1 MEIREIIGAVIVLTG
16 SFFLFTA
23 SIGLLRMPDFFN
35 RIQAGT
41 KASTLGTL
49 FTLVGIAVI
58 NPLWWPK
65 LLIIGLFVLITNP
78 VSSHVMARAGYYQN
92 CEQGK
97 MERDDLENLSQI
109 KKEEQ

>member
-1 MEIREIIGAVIVLTG
+1 MEIRETIGAFVVLIG

-41 KASTLGTL
+41 KASTLGSL
-49 FTLVGIAVI
+49 LILLGVGIM

-65 LLIIGLFVLITNP
+65 LLIIFIFIIITNP
-78 VSSHVMARAGYYQN
+78 VSSHVIARAGYHAG
-92 CEQGK
+92 CEKGR
-97 MERDDLENLSQI
+97 MERDDLKNFKNSDKTGE
-109 KKEEQ
+109 